1 MKNLLTIL
9 KAVLAFSSAK
19 NHSHTE
25 HNLTTLT
32 NKSEI
37 NENESINY
45 NIPQEQDHEFDPVNK
60 NKVTKIGWTQGNKIR
75 PFPENVNEVPEV
87 LPSHIRN
94 LDSAFKSNINVKIK
108 GIEKWDTSKVTIFKD
123 VFFRAVNFNQPITWD
138 TSSGVNFHSMFQG
151 TESFN
156 SSLGDKFDTSKGVQ
170 FFGMFQGAKIFNQP
184 LGDKFDTRNARSLH
198 AMFSIAHAFNQPL
211 PEKFVLKDG
220 VEVKNMFYHAHK
232 FNQDLSYLV
241 VSDEVIGSMSD
252 NSRSWEQKNRP
263 ILKSDTKS
271 VQVQTKVKE
280 IWNKELKDKVV
291 VTEGEMVKKT
301 QILEKIKEVL
311 KTQASDLD
319 IQDVKLF
326 EDEKDR
332 LINRDPED
340 KSKQTIKI
348 KINDRIGV
356 LLDVGKT
363 AEAFT
368 IYIDN
373 EGNEQKTAEKDLY
386 NIKAKEI
393 KQIGYYHDGKN
404 IRAVRMPRTVTKV
417 PNKLPDKITSISNMF
432 EGWGSDNLTN
442 IEDIKNWNTT
452 NIVEMNE
459 VFKGSWIYQQDLKW
473 DTQNVTSMKSMFE
486 HSWFDGDISSWDVR
500 KVADMSKMFH
510 RADWFNNNSISSWQ
524 IDSLKNISNMFNG
537 AIRFNQDIS
546 HWDIKNPRL
555 TNVDNIDINTPA
567 WEDKNKPFPRT
578 IQLKDISEIIKQDQ
592 RNIGSINISN
602 SEERKTKIL
611 EILKQKYP
619 KLDFDSLVLE
629 VNSNTQATLKSVDG
643 DKRRYKNEVIINYS
657 TKDNISNLGLIT
669 NSIIVNSNDKNEI
682 IDEFIK
688 RNEGKLQGLT
698 KADFEAV
705 GEPKD
710 NSITLKVR
718 ETNNE
723 YHGSIVVN
731 YSVRKNIDTLELDTN
746 VGAFNSDDSNAIIQK
761 FIDINRHKL
770 TGFDK

>member
-9 KAVLAFSSAK
+9 KAVMAFSGAK

-45 NIPQEQDHEFDPVNK
+45 NIPQEQEHEFDPVNK
-60 NKVTKIGWTQGNKIR
+60 NKVTKIGWIQGNRIR

-94 LDSAFKSNINVKIK
+94 LDSAFKFNTNVKIQ
-108 GIEKWDTSKVTIFKD
+108 GIEKWDTSKVTIFKE
-123 VFFRAVNFNQPITWD
+123 VFFRAENFNQPITWD
-138 TSSGVNFHSMFQG
+138 TSSGVNFQSMFQG
-151 TESFN
+151 APSFN
-156 SSLGDKFDTSKGVQ
+156 SSLGDKFDTSKGRD

-198 AMFSIAHAFNQPL
+198 AMFSIAHAFNQRL
-211 PEKFVLKDG
+211 PEKFVIKEG
-220 VEVKNMFYHAHK
+220 VNVVNMFYHAHK
-232 FNQDLSYLV
+232 FNQDLSYLI
-241 VSDEVIGSMSD
+241 VSDEDIGSMT
-252 NSRSWEQKNRP
+252 NNTVSWEQKNRP

-271 VQVQTKVKE
+271 IGVQTRVKE
-280 IWNKELKDKVV
+280 IWDKELKDKIVV
-291 VTEGEMVKKT
+291 AEGEKVQKSE
-301 QILEKIKEVL
+301 ILEKIKELL

-319 IQDVKLF
+319 IQDVELF

-340 KSKQTIKI
+340 KLKQTIKI
-348 KINDRIGV
+348 KINNRIGA

-373 EGNEQKTAEKDLY
+373 EGNEQRTAEKDLY
-386 NIKAKEI
+386 NIQAKEI

-404 IRAVRMPRTVTKV
+404 IRAVRMPKTVTKV
-417 PNKLPDKITSISNMF
+417 PTQLPKQITSISNMF
-432 EGWGSDNLTN
+432 EGWGSNNLTN

-459 VFKGSWIYQQDLKW
+459 VFKGSWISKQDLNWK
-473 DTQNVTSMKSMFE
+473 TQNVTSMKSMFE
-486 HSWFDGDISSWDVR
+486 NSWFDGDISSWDVR
-500 KVADMSKMFH
+500 KVTDMSKMFH
-510 RADWFNNNSISSWQ
+510 RAVRFNNNSISSWQ
-524 IDSLKNISNMFNG
+524 IDSLKDISNMFNG
-537 AIRFNQDIS
+537 ATIFNQNIS
-546 HWDIKNPRL
+546 NWDIKNERFI
-555 TNVDNIDINTPA
+555 NVENIDINTPA
-567 WEDKNKPFPRT
+567 WEDKNKPFPRNL
-578 IQLKDISEIIKQDQ
+578 QLKDISDIIKEED
-592 RNIGSINISN
+592 RNVGNFNVSDN
-602 SEERKTKIL
+602 EELKTKVL
-611 EILKQKYP
+611 EVLKQKYP

-629 VNSNTQATLKSVDG
+629 IKSNTQATLKSVDG
-643 DKRRYKNEVIINYS
+643 ENRRYKNEITINYLA
-657 TKDNISNLGLIT
+657 KYNISSLGLT
-669 NSIIVNSNDKNEI
+669 TSSIIVDSNDKNEI
-682 IDEFIK
+682 IEEFIK
-688 RNEGKLQGLT
+688 RNEGKLDGLT

-710 NSITLKVR
+710 NSITLKVV
-718 ETNNE
+718 ESNNK

-731 YSVRKNIDTLELDTN
+731 YSVRTAIDTQATNTN
-746 VGAFNSDDSNAIIQK
+746 VGSFDEYNFDQIIEAFIAK
-761 FIDINRHKL
+761 TL
-770 TGFDK
+770 V